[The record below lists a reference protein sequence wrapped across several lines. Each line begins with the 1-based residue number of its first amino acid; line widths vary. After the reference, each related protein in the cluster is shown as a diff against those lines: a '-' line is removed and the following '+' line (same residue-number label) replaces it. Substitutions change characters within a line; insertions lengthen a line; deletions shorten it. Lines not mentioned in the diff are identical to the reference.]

1 MVGFG
6 RVRLLAPQA
15 VLPDVVAE
23 MEESVVLVLAGAV
36 SDWASA
42 SILVKVPGIKVFVLF
57 RGLS

>member
-1 MVGFG
+1 M
-6 RVRLLAPQA
+6 RLLAPQA